1 MMMDQEK
8 DKDDVFSPFRG
19 ILRAPADP
27 WLEEKVMLRVKR
39 AGETMEISLG
49 TRRVLSWSLALIVV
63 LNISVVSLS
72 LRSNTSGKTE
82 NALSQEFDAQ
92 QSIYSY

>member
-1 MMMDQEK
+1 MDQEK
-8 DKDDVFSPFRG
+8 DKNDVFSPFQG
-19 ILRAPADP
+19 MLRAPADP
-27 WLEEKVMLRVKR
+27 WLEEKVMLRLKR

-49 TRRVLSWSLALIVV
+49 TRRVLSWGLALMVV

-72 LRSNTSGKTE
+72 LRSNTSDKTE
-82 NALSQEFDAQ
+82 NALTQEFNSE